1 MEHQEVQHGAEGG
14 AGSQG
19 GVAGQGGGVEQRRV
33 VMVVGEHQV
42 VSSDLV
48 MEVMMRGVMDNLE
61 RGGVRHQL
69 VMRLE
74 VSDVMVNMM
83 DIMMYERLRVRVVT
97 VSLEREVG

>member
-19 GVAGQGGGVEQRRV
+19 GVAGQGGRVEQRRV

-83 DIMMYERLRVRVVT
+83 NIMMYERLRVRVIAG
-97 VSLEREVG
+97 SLEMEVG

>member
-1 MEHQEVQHGAEGG
+1 
-14 AGSQG
+14 
-19 GVAGQGGGVEQRRV
+19 
-33 VMVVGEHQV
+33 MVVGEHQV

-48 MEVMMRGVMDNLE
+48 MEVMMRSVMDNLE

-83 DIMMYERLRVRVVT
+83 DIVMYERLRVRVVT